1 VKRDPLAFA
10 LGTPKPKAKAKAHST
25 RLWSASGRKRK
36 PVAHSALEC
45 QWLTRLWSASG
56 RKRKPVAHS
65 APYIFLGLD
74 PRPPPLLW
82 SELSRMSLCG
92 TRAED
97 TNIDFILYKHS
108 TQICIYVYL
117 CDTIFFC
124 LHIYTFTRHKC
135 KRIYIFVYCA
145 CHLQYNLTNIYVYL
159 YLCTLLTRRG
169 GGLGSRPKKMY
180 GERLGDGVEY
190 HLMKPTPRR

>member
-1 VKRDPLAFA
+1 MQNSKRKINLSLSRFSEKRPTGFSLSA
-10 LGTPKPKAKAKAHST
+10 LQS
-25 RLWSASGRKRK
+25 RKRNRK
-36 PVAHSALEC
+36 LTPHGFGVPVAESERHFRKLFTKYTVLLWKMTYKDKA
-45 QWLTRLWSASG
+45 WLTR
-56 RKRKPVAHS
+56 
-65 APYIFLGLD
+65 
-74 PRPPPLLW
+74 LW

-124 LHIYTFTRHKC
+124 LHIYAFTRHKC

-145 CHLQYNLTNIYVYL
+145 CHLQYNLTNVYVYL